1 MSKSLFQVN
10 LSGILKILS
19 DSMYSSKNVFIRELI
34 QNSVDAI
41 KFRALQNQF
50 EPKIL
55 VEFYQNEQGN
65 GLIFSDNGIGLTFD
79 EVNEF
84 LSKIGSS
91 SKSDLLEHKNDF
103 IGQFGIGLLSCFMV
117 SDEIVVLSKSLKS
130 EAAVKWTG
138 FINGTYNTEYSES
151 QSEIGTK
158 IILKLRQDLDF
169 DFENL
174 KELLN
179 LYGEFVG
186 YPIKLELNGKPKKS
200 IGSSFPWNEKDN
212 DKIQF
217 IGNHFFGETFANYF
231 LFETKDKK
239 NKGIAYILP
248 RAIHHGSKQENR
260 VYIKNM
266 FITEEASSIL
276 PDWAFFVR
284 VILNSESLSPT
295 ASREEIYS
303 NDALDDLKNELET
316 ILKNYLIGLS
326 HNNPIALKSIINN
339 HHVAFK
345 SLCLKDTPFL
355 KFIYKW
361 FSFETNFGTLSL
373 AEIKDRN
380 KEILYIN
387 SIDGY
392 RQLVPIAT
400 SSEIMLINA
409 GYIYDHAILSRICDF
424 DYDNQYQEIT
434 VEFFGNILNDLS
446 LEEFSLYES
455 KIDDL
460 KFALNDLKCF
470 VELKRFKPHHI
481 PALFYMNNDQILEK
495 DINTIKEESDDI
507 WASISENVFT
517 THTFQSK
524 LFLNVE
530 NPIVVKL
537 LTTSKP
543 DSEKMILEMLYINA
557 LMMGHY
563 PVSTKELQMM
573 NNNILNIINKI

>member
-1 MSKSLFQVN
+1 
-10 LSGILKILS
+10 
-19 DSMYSSKNVFIRELI
+19 MYSSKNVFIRELI

-55 VEFYQNEQGN
+55 VEFYQNKQGN
-65 GLIFSDNGIGLTFD
+65 GLIFSDNGIGLTFE

-91 SKSDLLEHKNDF
+91 SKSDLLENRNDF

-138 FINGTYNTEYSES
+138 FINGTYSTEYSES
-151 QSEIGTK
+151 QNEIGTK

-169 DFENL
+169 DFETL

-186 YPIKLELNGKPKKS
+186 YPIKLELNGKSKKS

-266 FITEEASSIL
+266 FITDEATSIL

-316 ILKNYLIGLS
+316 ILKDYLIELS
-326 HNNPIALKSIINN
+326 YKNPIALKSIINN

-345 SLCLKDTPFL
+345 SLCLLDTSFL

-361 FSFETNFGTLSL
+361 FTFETNFGTLSL

-380 KEILYIN
+380 KEILYID

-409 GYIYDHAILSRICDF
+409 GYIYDSAILSRICDF

-455 KIDDL
+455 KIEEL
-460 KFALNDLKCF
+460 KFALSDLKCY
-470 VELKRFKPHHI
+470 VELKRFKPNDI

-495 DINTIKEESDDI
+495 DINTIKEESDDL

-563 PVSTKELQMM
+563 PVSAKELKMM